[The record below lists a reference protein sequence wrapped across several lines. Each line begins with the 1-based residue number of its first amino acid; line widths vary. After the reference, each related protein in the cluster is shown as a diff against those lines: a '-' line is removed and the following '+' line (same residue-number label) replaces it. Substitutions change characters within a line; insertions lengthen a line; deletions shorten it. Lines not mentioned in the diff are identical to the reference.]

1 MSSLTL
7 GLITAGTLLA
17 TLLLAVLGGEAVY
30 RWVVLPT
37 LHKYVGKDSK
47 EGVLDLGEERT
58 VSEGVELVMEKMG
71 SAPVMEGLRRHHVGD
86 WGEVD
91 DENRRLN
98 DISLK
103 GRERCGFES
112 AYTMED
118 GTVLRI
124 LTYEDRSGTLLLTEE
139 EYHQEAKLYARPLM
153 ECLAAKEA
161 QATTQ
166 AGDARPQ
173 STIET

>member
-7 GLITAGTLLA
+7 VFITTGVLL
-17 TLLLAVLGGEAVY
+17 TTFILAALGGEAVY
-30 RWVVLPT
+30 HWVVLPT
-37 LHKYVGKDSK
+37 LHRYVGKDPK
-47 EGVLDLGEERT
+47 AGIFELGEERT
-58 VSEGVELVMEKMG
+58 VSEGVELLMEEIG
-71 SAPVMEGLRRHHVGD
+71 SAPVMECLKRHHVGD

-98 DISLK
+98 ELSLK

-124 LTYEDRSGTLLLTEE
+124 LTYEDRSSTLLLTEE
-139 EYHQEAKLYARPLM
+139 EYHRDAKLYVRPLM
-153 ECLAAKEA
+153 ECLARKEA
-161 QATTQ
+161 QATMR

-173 STIET
+173 STVET

>member
-7 GLITAGTLLA
+7 GLITAGTLL
-17 TLLLAVLGGEAVY
+17 TILLLAVLGGEAVY

-37 LHKYVGKDSK
+37 LHKYVGKGPK
-47 EGVLDLGEERT
+47 AGIFELGERT
-58 VSEGVELVMEKMG
+58 VSEGVELVMEKIG
-71 SAPVMEGLRRHHVGD
+71 SAPVVERLERHRIGD

-98 DISLK
+98 DLSLK

-112 AYTMED
+112 AYTVED

-124 LTYEDRSGTLLLTEE
+124 LTHEDRSGTLLLTEE
-139 EYHQEAKLYARPLM
+139 EYHQDAKLYVRPLM